1 MQDQQVLRMKHT
13 LGRSKIVLLT
23 LIGLLALI
31 GCNRSRPNVQ
41 PVGGDAETA
50 TASSNVPQATFE
62 VRADSTD
69 LTFFWFDQFGVAH
82 GVTSANEVP
91 AERRERV
98 RVDPMR
104 PDQRVAGFVYVTDL
118 RQPGANGTYA
128 LRTVSAE
135 TFAEELN
142 PALIARRAEQ
152 QNPATDPANPQ
163 VIVYGAS
170 WCGACQQAKA
180 WLRSQNIPFVEHD
193 IEREPEAART
203 LTTQAQQQGVP
214 TGSIPIISVR
224 GRLFVGFNP
233 ASITQALGRS

>member
-1 MQDQQVLRMKHT
+1 
-13 LGRSKIVLLT
+13 
-23 LIGLLALI
+23 
-31 GCNRSRPNVQ
+31 VQ
-41 PVGGDAETA
+41 PESVDAAAA
-50 TASSNVPQATFE
+50 TASSAIPQPSFE

-69 LTFFWFDQFGVAH
+69 LTYFWFDQFGVAH
-82 GVTSANEVP
+82 GVTSISEIP
-91 AERRERV
+91 ADRRERV

-104 PDQRVAGFVYVTDL
+104 PEQRTPGWVYVADL
-118 RQPGANGTYA
+118 RQPGSGGVFA

-180 WLRSQNIPFVEHD
+180 WLRSQGIAYVEHD
-193 IEREPEAART
+193 IEREPEAARQ

-233 ASITQALGRS
+233 ATINQALGRS